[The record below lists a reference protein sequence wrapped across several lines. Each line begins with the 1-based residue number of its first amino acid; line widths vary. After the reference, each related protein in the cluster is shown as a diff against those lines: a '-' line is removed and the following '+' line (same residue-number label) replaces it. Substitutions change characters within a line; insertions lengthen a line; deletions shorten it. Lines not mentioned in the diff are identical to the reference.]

1 MRRMLFVKTLVAFVL
16 LLFLFPVIALA
27 QGSPEPVP
35 SAGWEFLGIL
45 ISGGLVA
52 ALLQLFRRINLL
64 GFVPDW
70 LRPVLAGG
78 VGIGTTWLTAYVL
91 ANFGIELDLSSIVAF
106 FGAGGGATAL
116 FAMGKNLGFLD
127 SAG

>member
-1 MRRMLFVKTLVAFVL
+1 MRKTLIAFVL
-16 LLFLFPVIALA
+16 LLLLFPVIALA
-27 QGSPEPVP
+27 QDSGEPP
-35 SAGWEFLGIL
+35 AASATWEFVGIL

-64 GFVPDW
+64 SLIPDW

-78 VGIGTTWLTAYVL
+78 VGIGTTWLTAYAL
-91 ANFGIELDLSSIVAF
+91 ANFGIELDLSAIVAF

-116 FAMGKNLGFLD
+116 FAIGKNLGLLN

>member
-1 MRRMLFVKTLVAFVL
+1 MRKTLIVFLL

-27 QGSPEPVP
+27 QDSPDPPEPSVV
-35 SAGWEFLGIL
+35 WEFIGIL
-45 ISGGLVA
+45 FSGGLVA

-64 GFVPDW
+64 SLIPDW
-70 LRPVLAGG
+70 LRPALAGG
-78 VGIGTTWLTAYVL
+78 VGIGTTWLTVYVL
-91 ANFGIELDLSSIVAF
+91 ANFGITLDLSAIVAF

-116 FAMGKNLGFLD
+116 FAMGKNLGFLN

>member
-1 MRRMLFVKTLVAFVL
+1 MRKTLIVFVL
-16 LLFLFPVIALA
+16 LLFLFPVIAMA
-27 QGSPEPVP
+27 QGSSEPEP
-35 SAGWEFLGIL
+35 STAWEFIGIL

-52 ALLQLFRRINLL
+52 ALLQLFRRMNLL
-64 GFVPDW
+64 SLIPSW

-78 VGIGTTWLTAYVL
+78 VGIGTAWLTAYAL
-91 ANFGIELDLSSIVAF
+91 ANFGIDLDLSAVVAF

-116 FAMGKNLGFLD
+116 FAMGKNLGLLN